1 MIDHQDAALAD
12 HITAYLLK
20 LEAEG
25 TSPVH
30 RDNVRRA
37 LHRLAADCQF
47 KRLGHLAREAL
58 ERWLVTQ
65 EKAGMGPRTRNT
77 YRSAAVAFC
86 NWAVATGRML
96 SNPFSAVA
104 KADENTDR
112 RRQRRALSEAELT
125 ALLDVARRRPLVDAM
140 TIRRGS
146 RKGQVVAKLREET
159 RRRLERLGH
168 ERGLIYKTLVLTGLR
183 KGELASITVGQLAL
197 DADPP
202 RLRLAARDA
211 KNRHEATIPLR
222 ADVAADLRQWLAEK
236 ASAHQEAAGESQTVR
251 FDPNHQ
257 KPSQRHLGDSEG
269 RVGQMCQALT
279 AVPPLP
285 ANTPLFTVPRD
296 LVRILDRDLK
306 LAKIPKQDELG
317 RTVDVHAMR
326 HSFATHLAKT
336 GAFPRTAQAAMRHSD
351 VNLTMGA
358 YTDPRLLDV
367 AGALD
372 ALPALPLDGVAE
384 RERIAVSATGT
395 NDSTPRQFAPKFAP
409 TPGKPCK
416 LLSSVVKMTA
426 DERATKEAGP
436 TAVSACAVNKKK
448 PLTTGVNGSQKERET
463 GFEPAT
469 SSLGSN
475 STRVVSDTS
484 VGNETR
490 RQRQRPPRGSPA
502 ARRTVGP

>member
-1 MIDHQDAALAD
+1 
-12 HITAYLLK
+12 
-20 LEAEG
+20 
-25 TSPVH
+25 
-30 RDNVRRA
+30 
-37 LHRLAADCQF
+37 
-47 KRLGHLAREAL
+47 
-58 ERWLVTQ
+58 
-65 EKAGMGPRTRNT
+65 
-77 YRSAAVAFC
+77 
-86 NWAVATGRML
+86 
-96 SNPFSAVA
+96 
-104 KADENTDR
+104 
-112 RRQRRALSEAELT
+112 
-125 ALLDVARRRPLVDAM
+125 VARRRPLVDAM

-146 RKGQVVAKLREET
+146 RKGQVIAKLREET

-168 ERGLIYKTLVLTGLR
+168 ERALIYKTLVLTGLR

-269 RVGQMCQALT
+269 REGQMCQALT

-336 GAFPRTAQAAMRHSD
+336 GAFPRTAQAAMWHSD

-358 YTDPRLLDV
+358 HTPTLACSTWPCNGHQRFDPAPV
-367 AGALD
+367 CTKVCTN
-372 ALPALPLDGVAE
+372 PWQTVQ
-384 RERIAVSATGT
+384 IAVIRGQ
-395 NDSTPRQFAPKFAP
+395 ND
-409 TPGKPCK
+409 G
-416 LLSSVVKMTA
+416 
-426 DERATKEAGP
+426 G
-436 TAVSACAVNKKK
+436 
-448 PLTTGVNGSQKERET
+448 RE
-463 GFEPAT
+463 GRGRSRPDCRKC
-469 SSLGSN
+469 L
-475 STRVVSDTS
+475 
-484 VGNETR
+484 R
-490 RQRQRPPRGSPA
+490 RQ
-502 ARRTVGP
+502 